1 MIVQN
6 AQAAQQNNMAM
17 MNFYRDQIN
26 EVFGLPP
33 SAARIHIP
41 QPVINHSPVTYN
53 HINVN
58 KSVVGLINTAQVGR
72 IDVAMEEI
80 TNGGNVEVGQAIKKL
95 TEAVINSS
103 TADEKLKN
111 ELMEQLGFL
120 AEQATLPKAQR
131 QGSVVAMVLKSMPS
145 SLAFA
150 ANITT
155 VWTRW
160 GNTLIEF
167 FK

>member
-1 MIVQN
+1 MSG
-6 AQAAQQNNMAM
+6 A
-17 MNFYRDQIN
+17 
-26 EVFGLPP
+26 
-33 SAARIHIP
+33 P
-41 QPVINHSPVTYN
+41 QYDCSERPI
-53 HINVN
+53 
-58 KSVVGLINTAQVGR
+58 
-72 IDVAMEEI
+72 
-80 TNGGNVEVGQAIKKL
+80 GQAIKKL